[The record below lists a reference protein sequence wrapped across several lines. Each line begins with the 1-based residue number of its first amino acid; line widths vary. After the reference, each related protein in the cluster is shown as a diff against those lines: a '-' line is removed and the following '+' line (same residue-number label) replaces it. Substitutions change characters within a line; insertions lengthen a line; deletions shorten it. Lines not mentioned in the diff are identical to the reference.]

1 MFWRSGERPTDAR
14 PEVQP
19 NRDAVGRTLDWDPH
33 GSDFER
39 RKRVAAVGGV
49 LVALAIAACGGG
61 GPTGPTPTPRPV
73 SVSITASPNP
83 VGVGE
88 QVCTTVRLSRP
99 LSRAVTIYIL
109 RTSPNF
115 GDADEPWTASFPV
128 GVTVRRGNHGEGGVP
143 TAGDWTDRILGDR
156 LPDGVVLGSPSSATT
171 TVLPPPFASGVDCL
185 NQN

>member
-1 MFWRSGERPTDAR
+1 MDGPLGPDVAR
-14 PEVQP
+14 TEPQR
-19 NRDAVGRTLDWDPH
+19 NQAAGRGW
-33 GSDFER
+33 
-39 RKRVAAVGGV
+39 VAAVVGV
-49 LVALAIAACGGG
+49 LVSLAIAACGGG
-61 GPTGPTPTPRPV
+61 GPTGPTPAPRPV

-99 LSRAVTIYIL
+99 LSRAVTIYVL
-109 RTSPNF
+109 RTSPIF

-128 GVTVRRGNHGEGGVP
+128 GVTERRGNHGEGGVP

-185 NQN
+185 NQ